1 MHFLGYDNEEEVML
15 ESLEPSAGPASRKQ
29 QLLEASGDA
38 SNSSDDMEY
47 ETTKSSTKG
56 LPHLQWQPVLPTSV
70 SAGLTTHHNQQHA
83 KPLAS
88 SFPGVSSFG
97 IPPPPPPAAWPSP
110 NITAGELDSDS
121 LYSMLMSWYMAGY
134 HTGKIT
140 FL

>member
-1 MHFLGYDNEEEVML
+1 MFLGYDNEEEVML

-38 SNSSDDMEY
+38 SSSTDDMEY
-47 ETTKSSTKG
+47 ETTKSPSKG
-56 LPHLQWQPVLPTSV
+56 LPNMQWQPVLPTPV
-70 SAGLTTHHNQQHA
+70 SAGLTTNQNQQPA

-88 SFPGVSSFG
+88 FPGAPSFG

-134 HTGKIT
+134 HTGI
-140 FL
+140 